1 MKYKQRRGR
10 KKLGEG
16 APVFQVGKMD
26 TGLEAQLWPVG
37 GKPSFSKHRLCSGEA
52 LTPEGTRLT
61 HCAWAGYSCTQGM
74 SAWET
79 GYWAPKENLEISKP
93 LSFFRVC
100 ICPLWSSSSPAV
112 KGWSACLPFLKE
124 LICSLSRCA
133 LGELSS

>member
-61 HCAWAGYSCTQGM
+61 HCAWAGYSCTQGHVCLGDWILG
-74 SAWET
+74 S
-79 GYWAPKENLEISKP
+79 KEELRNQQTTVLLPGVHLSSLVLKLPSCQRVECLPP
-93 LSFFRVC
+93 LSQRTD
-100 ICPLWSSSSPAV
+100 L
-112 KGWSACLPFLKE
+112 
-124 LICSLSRCA
+124 
-133 LGELSS
+133 